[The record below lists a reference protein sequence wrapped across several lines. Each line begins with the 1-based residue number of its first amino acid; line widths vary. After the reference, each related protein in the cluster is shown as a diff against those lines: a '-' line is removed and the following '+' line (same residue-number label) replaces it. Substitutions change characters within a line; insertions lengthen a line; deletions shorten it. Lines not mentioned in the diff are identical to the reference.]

1 MEHATSPS
9 CAACGATLNEE
20 FCGSCGERKFDHH
33 ALSLGHF
40 AEHAFEAFSH
50 FDTAILRTLK
60 ALVMAPGR
68 LTADWARGCRKP
80 YLPPVQFFLVMN
92 LLFFVTQSLNHWNTL
107 TTNLDV
113 HLTGT
118 THKEMA
124 RSMVKEKL
132 ADRGV
137 QYKEYRPVFDAK
149 ATIQAK
155 SMVILMVPVFAL
167 AVAILSFGLR
177 RYAVEHLVFSL
188 HFYSFYLLY
197 LSVTSSAATVVLQA
211 LKMAGMAPSD
221 TAIDQVVSSL
231 MLLVL
236 GAYLAIAIR
245 VVYQNRWWVSVLKA
259 GVLVWA
265 SLEILYLYRF
275 VLFLVT
281 FRST

>member
-1 MEHATSPS
+1 MEHTTTTS
-9 CAACGATLNEE
+9 CATCGVTLSGEY
-20 FCGSCGERKFDHH
+20 CAGCGERRFDHH
-33 ALSLGHF
+33 ALSIGHF

-60 ALVMAPGR
+60 GLVMTPGR

-113 HLTGT
+113 HITGT
-118 THKEMA
+118 NHKEIA
-124 RSMVKEKL
+124 QSMVKEKI
-132 ADRGV
+132 AARGV
-137 QYKEYRPVFDAK
+137 EYKDYRPVFDAK

-167 AVAILSFGLR
+167 AIAIVSFGMR

-188 HFYSFYLLY
+188 HYYSFFLLY
-197 LSVTSSAATVVLQA
+197 LSVFSSATTVVLWG
-211 LKMAGMAPSD
+211 LEMAGKVPSD
-221 TAIDQVVSSL
+221 TTVDRVVSIL
-231 MLLVL
+231 MLLCL
-236 GAYLAIAIR
+236 GAYLSIAIR
-245 VVYQNRWWVSVLKA
+245 VVYENEWWVSAVKA

-265 SLEILYLYRF
+265 SVEILYLYRF

>member
-1 MEHATSPS
+1 
-9 CAACGATLNEE
+9 
-20 FCGSCGERKFDHH
+20 
-33 ALSLGHF
+33 
-40 AEHAFEAFSH
+40 
-50 FDTAILRTLK
+50 
-60 ALVMAPGR
+60 
-68 LTADWARGCRKP
+68 
-80 YLPPVQFFLVMN
+80 
-92 LLFFVTQSLNHWNTL
+92 
-107 TTNLDV
+107 
-113 HLTGT
+113 
-118 THKEMA
+118 
-124 RSMVKEKL
+124 
-132 ADRGV
+132 
-137 QYKEYRPVFDAK
+137 
-149 ATIQAK
+149 
-155 SMVILMVPVFAL
+155 
-167 AVAILSFGLR
+167 
-177 RYAVEHLVFSL
+177 
-188 HFYSFYLLY
+188 LY